1 MSVLVIII
9 TLYGIQKS
17 ALRDRRAV
25 RRYKYRVL
33 FVAQKGFAHPKGE
46 MEDLVGWRLKGYL
59 KQGRFG
65 VWLRRRIRNIH
76 VQVVYDKDQR
86 TRRTCPAPHTAL
98 LPIAA

>member
-46 MEDLVGWRLKGYL
+46 MEGLVG
-59 KQGRFG
+59 
-65 VWLRRRIRNIH
+65 
-76 VQVVYDKDQR
+76 
-86 TRRTCPAPHTAL
+86 
-98 LPIAA
+98 